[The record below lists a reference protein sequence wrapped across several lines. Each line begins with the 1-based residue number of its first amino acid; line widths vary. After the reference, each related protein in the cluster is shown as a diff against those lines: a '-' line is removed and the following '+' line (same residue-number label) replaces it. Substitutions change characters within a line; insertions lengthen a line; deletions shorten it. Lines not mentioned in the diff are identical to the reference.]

1 MWLAHGASAPNGARL
16 RVWREVHRDGDEEGH
31 ERSAM
36 KEVILRL
43 LRDNPAIFYCR
54 ICISKL
60 VGITHE
66 EVRNLLPSFA
76 VTHPNVQAMLGACA
90 ECQELLTVFR
100 L

>member
-1 MWLAHGASAPNGARL
+1 MKDEVL
-16 RVWREVHRDGDEEGH
+16 RF
-31 ERSAM
+31 
-36 KEVILRL
+36 LRG
-43 LRDNPAIFYCR
+43 NPAIFYCR
-54 ICISKL
+54 ICISKR

-66 EVRNLLPSFA
+66 EIRKLLPDAA